1 MSLFEGNYDLEI
13 WMQLIWEFTI
23 YIENKINF
31 YDEQIANDIFFLPVK
46 ERVHDILSSRG
57 SFHTLCCYLFLSSC
71 KTKKIKMRKYK
82 KYIYQKIFERN
93 PKNNKSEKRM
103 LERWKM
109 AKNWLRRLKNI
120 RGWNLT
126 VYC

>member
-13 WMQLIWEFTI
+13 SMQLIWEFTI

-57 SFHTLCCYLFLSSC
+57 SFHTLCCYLFLGSR
-71 KTKKIKMRKYK
+71 KTKKQWWENTKNI
-82 KYIYQKIFERN
+82 YIYINKYLKEIQKIIGAKKGCWN
-93 PKNNKSEKRM
+93 AEK
-103 LERWKM
+103 
-109 AKNWLRRLKNI
+109 
-120 RGWNLT
+120 
-126 VYC
+126 